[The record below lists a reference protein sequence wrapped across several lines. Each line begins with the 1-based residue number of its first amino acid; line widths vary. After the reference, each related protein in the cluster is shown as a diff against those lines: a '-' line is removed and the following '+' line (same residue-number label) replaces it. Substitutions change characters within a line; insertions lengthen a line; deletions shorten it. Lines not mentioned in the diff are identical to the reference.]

1 METLYEKASLILNPG
16 VYDSGKVY
24 ATKPFDGSGDL
35 TFTRASNATR
45 VASNGLIEKVRTN
58 LLTYSNTF
66 TDATWVK
73 TSATITA
80 NDALSPDGT
89 TNASKYEGTNA
100 TNAATKTTTLA
111 NGLYTF
117 SIFVKRIA
125 TDNFRMNF
133 SDGSTGEIRY
143 VFNLSN
149 QTSTTTK
156 SGGSIS
162 DFSTT
167 YVAYPNGWYRLS
179 IAARTNAGTTIISY
193 FEADNEVGSFYVYG
207 AQLEQGDVMTDY
219 IATTTAAVSVGP
231 VSGLPRLDYLN
242 SSCPRL
248 LLEPQR
254 TNLVRFSEQ
263 IDNAGWAKTNA
274 PTITTNIA
282 TAPDGYGGADGIQ
295 DTTGGAFKR
304 IRQTF
309 SVTANGTHTASVFVK
324 KETSETNYGG
334 IALVFSNRWAYGII
348 DAVNGTLTVSSDS
361 IIASSST
368 KVEDYGTYWRFSLT
382 VTDNQSNTTLEI
394 AYYGTLS
401 VNGTSTGVAAGSV
414 RTVWGFQLEIG
425 ASYSSSYIPNLN
437 TLLGVTRVADV
448 ASKTGISSLIGQ
460 TEGAF
465 YAEWEVTQA
474 GSANSE
480 ISVSNGTNSTAIR
493 IRQNA
498 NNRLQFIVI
507 DGGVTQA
514 SLTTAFSVVVG
525 STYKI
530 AGAYMANDF
539 VMYVNGVQIGTDTSG
554 TVPACSQFGT
564 DNGAGAGNGDLF
576 AAVKQALLFKT
587 RLTNA
592 QLAEL
597 TA

>member
-1 METLYEKASLILNPG
+1 MIP
-16 VYDSGKVY
+16 SGYKNAKVY
-24 ATKPFDGSGDL
+24 SAVPTDGSGDL
-35 TFTRASNATR
+35 SFTRASNATR

-80 NDALSPDGT
+80 NDAVSPDGT

-156 SGGSIS
+156 SGGTIS

-254 TNLVRFSEQ
+254 TNLVTFSEQ
-263 IDNAGWAKTNA
+263 IDNAAWTKSETTISANA
-274 PTITTNIA
+274 A
-282 TAPDGYGGADGIQ
+282 TSPDGYTNADKLIASTNNAAHETKQSFTGLSGSYTISCFLKADGYNYAFIRSQVNTGADRYGVII
-295 DTTGGAFKR
+295 DLTNGTTYANATGSPTGTSSSVTSYGNGWYR
-304 IRQTF
+304 L
-309 SVTANGTHTASVFVK
+309 SVTATTNNSLGITIGPSSGTTFGGVSLPATFAGNGTNGVLV
-324 KETSETNYGG
+324 YGCMAEAG
-334 IALVFSNRWAYGII
+334 SYP
-348 DAVNGTLTVSSDS
+348 SS
-361 IIASSST
+361 
-368 KVEDYGTYWRFSLT
+368 YLP
-382 VTDNQSNTTLEI
+382 
-394 AYYGTLS
+394 TLS
-401 VNGTSTGVAAGSV
+401 TS
-414 RTVWGFQLEIG
+414 
-425 ASYSSSYIPNLN
+425 
-437 TLLGVTRVADV
+437 VTRVADIASVSYTGLTTTSGSLFFDLKEGFAGQNINSGV
-448 ASKTGISSLIGQ
+448 ASLGLRLSSTGTNDSVGVRDATLGTFQGVIRIGGSSTNLGNV
-460 TEGAF
+460 F
-465 YAEWEVTQA
+465 S
-474 GSANSE
+474 GSAATKVCFVWTASTIKMFKDGALFASASISTPAVFNTLELPNSVRT
-480 ISVSNGTNSTAIR
+480 VSAPLAQALIFPTALPD
-493 IRQNA
+493 A
-498 NNRLQFIVI
+498 
-507 DGGVTQA
+507 QA
-514 SLTTAFSVVVG
+514 IELTT
-525 STYKI
+525 I
-530 AGAYMANDF
+530 
-539 VMYVNGVQIGTDTSG
+539 
-554 TVPACSQFGT
+554 
-564 DNGAGAGNGDLF
+564 
-576 AAVKQALLFKT
+576 
-587 RLTNA
+587 
-592 QLAEL
+592 
-597 TA
+597 